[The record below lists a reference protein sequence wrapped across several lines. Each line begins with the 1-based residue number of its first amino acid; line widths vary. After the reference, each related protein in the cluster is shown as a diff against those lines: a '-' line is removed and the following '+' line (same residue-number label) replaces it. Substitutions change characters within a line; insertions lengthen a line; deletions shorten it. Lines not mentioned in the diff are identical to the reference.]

1 MAEELQGPGIFS
13 FNLTVETPLD
23 IDDMI
28 YMLSPIDL
36 PLLHGINADG
46 MSILPRK
53 PLSQVEFSWLE
64 EEVPLPRGTLAVAI
78 ANGTDTTFTVAT
90 GDAVKFAVGDGVRI
104 DDEIMIVTG
113 INTTTEVITVTR
125 GTAAETNTTGAAH
138 SVGAEV
144 IGLGTILIE
153 GAVGNANF
161 QGRDKYSN
169 YAQIWTKKIN
179 ISATEAL
186 IRKYGVPSELSRQ
199 MVNGLQHMSQGIEQA
214 AIYGVK
220 HRHSTTF
227 RRQTGGLDYFITSS
241 EDTTTD
247 WITITEIEERQ
258 QIAYDNGGSFNILMG
273 RPRAFAALNN
283 LAGSERI
290 QTVTIDDARR
300 GRRRA
305 TTVMTEFGDVT
316 LVRNRW
322 VKKNEVFGFSRE
334 NFTYRVLRPMQ
345 TIRLAK
351 TDDTDTHMMVCEG
364 GFQVKGQDHM
374 TKFTGLDTNAAF
386 PVGLA

>member
-1 MAEELQGPGIFS
+1 MAEELEGPGIFS
-13 FNLTVETPLD
+13 FNLTVETPID

-46 MSILPRK
+46 MAILPRK
-53 PLSQVEFSWLE
+53 PLSQVSFDWLE
-64 EEVPLPRGTLAVAI
+64 EEVPLPRGTLNEALDASEPGIDLV
-78 ANGTDTTFTVAT
+78 T
-90 GDAVKFAVGDGVRI
+90 GDAVKFAVGDGIRI
-104 DDEIMIVTG
+104 DDEIMIVTD
-113 INTTTEVITVTR
+113 IDTTTETLTVTR
-125 GTAAETNTTGAAH
+125 GSAAETNTTAATH
-138 SVGAEV
+138 ATGAEV

-153 GAVGNANF
+153 GAVGNANY

-179 ISATEAL
+179 MSATEQL
-186 IRKYGVPSELSRQ
+186 IRKYGVPSELSHQ
-199 MVNGLQHMSQGIEQA
+199 MINAMQHMSQGIEQSA
-214 AIYGVK
+214 LYGVK
-220 HRHSTTF
+220 HRHATTF

-241 EDTTTD
+241 EDTTSD
-247 WITITEIEERQ
+247 WITINEVEERQ
-258 QIAYDNGGSFNILMG
+258 QTAYDNGGSFNILMG
-273 RPRAFAALNN
+273 RPSVFRALNN
-283 LAGSERI
+283 LAGTERI
-290 QTVTIDDARR
+290 QTVTIDDSRR

-322 VKKNEVFGFSRE
+322 VKATEAFGFSRE

-345 TIRLAK
+345 TVKLAK
-351 TDDTDTHMMVCEG
+351 TDDTDTYMMVCEG

-374 TKFTGLDTNAAF
+374 TKFTGLDTSAAF
-386 PVGLA
+386 PVDLV